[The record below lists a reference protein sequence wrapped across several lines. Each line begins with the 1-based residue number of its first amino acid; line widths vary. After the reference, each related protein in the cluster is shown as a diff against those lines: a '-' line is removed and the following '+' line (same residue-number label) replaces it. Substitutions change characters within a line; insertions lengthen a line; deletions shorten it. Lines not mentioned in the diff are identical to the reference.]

1 MKFGIITCGSRGDIQ
16 PFLALA
22 VALKE
27 RGHYVKI
34 ISSENFRN
42 FIESYGIDFI
52 GYSTNAMESTHS
64 EEMIKSL
71 QKKNQLAVIKQ
82 LQELGL
88 LAIKEFTKIPIEIY
102 DEFDFLIS
110 HVFLSAFVLS
120 ISELL
125 NKKFGTLLINLPST
139 PTNEFPYQPLGFID
153 HPLYN
158 KLSYKVIKLIWLV
171 YKNKI
176 NKHRLEIG
184 LQKVDMWKK
193 FKNSDMLT
201 IYPMSRALITQPKDW
216 PSNTHVTGFLNLPS
230 RYPIADYYDPL
241 PDGFED
247 WLTTGDKPIFI
258 GFGSIPIPDTE
269 LIYNLIEL
277 LIRSSNRVVFMM
289 GWSAVKEFDP
299 HPNLF
304 IIKSID
310 HNYLLPKCKFAICHG
325 GIGTVAAILRAGI
338 PMIILSILAD
348 QTYNGKM
355 IEDKKAGIHIPLNKL
370 TLKKLLVAIEQCQ
383 TQEFIENAK
392 RLSKIV
398 NSENGVE
405 EVIKLI
411 EDYSV
416 S

>member
-1 MKFGIITCGSRGDIQ
+1 
-16 PFLALA
+16 
-22 VALKE
+22 
-27 RGHYVKI
+27 
-34 ISSENFRN
+34 
-42 FIESYGIDFI
+42 
-52 GYSTNAMESTHS
+52 
-64 EEMIKSL
+64 
-71 QKKNQLAVIKQ
+71 
-82 LQELGL
+82 
-88 LAIKEFTKIPIEIY
+88 
-102 DEFDFLIS
+102 
-110 HVFLSAFVLS
+110 
-120 ISELL
+120 
-125 NKKFGTLLINLPST
+125 
-139 PTNEFPYQPLGFID
+139 
-153 HPLYN
+153 
-158 KLSYKVIKLIWLV
+158 
-171 YKNKI
+171 
-176 NKHRLEIG
+176 
-184 LQKVDMWKK
+184 
-193 FKNSDMLT
+193 
-201 IYPMSRALITQPKDW
+201 MSRALITQPKDW
-216 PSNTHVTGFLNLPS
+216 PSNTHVTGFLNLPP

-348 QTYNGKM
+348 QPYNGKM
-355 IEDKKAGIHIPLNKL
+355 IEDKKAGIHIPFNKL

-383 TQEFIENAK
+383 RQEFIENAK